1 MDGDTRVTKQNK
13 NRRTMIKELS
23 LLFGIVFLVC
33 YLAFAFVN
41 WDIVWVAHV
50 DAVMRVTFVWFY
62 VAICCMI
69 AFIYLEIRDES
80 K

>member
-1 MDGDTRVTKQNK
+1 
-13 NRRTMIKELS
+13 MIKVLLS
-23 LLFGIVFLVC
+23 LHVISFIIL
-33 YLAFAFVN
+33 YMAFAFVN